1 MTRLTITR
9 AGPGIT
15 VQDLGRP
22 GYIAQ
27 GLSRGG
33 AADRVALF
41 EAAALLSQHV
51 TAALELP
58 PVPLTLTPPR
68 RALTCPHCG
77 SADVGLTSEF
87 GATACTALYR
97 CTACLEPFEHVKEI

>member
-1 MTRLTITR
+1 MTHVTITR

-33 AADRVALF
+33 AADRIALF
-41 EAAALLSQHV
+41 EGAALLGQTV

-58 PVPLTLTPPR
+58 P
-68 RALTCPHCG
+68 C
-77 SADVGLTSEF
+77 
-87 GATACTALYR
+87 Y
-97 CTACLEPFEHVKEI
+97 